1 MSGFNIKGLA
11 QFFLVVISIFI
22 NANLYGAA
30 IGLEL
35 VEYVDL
41 NGHPK
46 MKDINFRIKPPRGWA
61 IKEGDG
67 PNVVKKFEGPNLFFI
82 VQTKNQVT
90 FATRSAYREKY
101 SDEATL
107 RNFVAAGMK
116 GGRCGSGSKLMG
128 YGLETVA
135 VHPAIKVTY
144 KCNKEKVGVEITM
157 FISMWTILYEDKM
170 VVLTGAAFSEI
181 DFKNAQ
187 NTFLMMVMSA
197 SFPEQFN

>member
-1 MSGFNIKGLA
+1 MSGFNIKRLA
-11 QFFLVVISIFI
+11 QFCLVVVSISI
-22 NANLYGAA
+22 NAIAYGASA
-30 IGLEL
+30 SLEL
-35 VEYVDL
+35 GEYVDL

-46 MKDINFRIKPPRGWA
+46 MKGINFRIKPPRGWA

-67 PNVVKKFEGPNLFFI
+67 PNVVKRFEGPDLFFL

-116 GGRCGSGSKLMG
+116 GLRCGSGSELMD
-128 YGLETVA
+128 YGLQTVA
-135 VHPAIKVTY
+135 LHPTVKYAF
-144 KCNKEKVGVEITM
+144 KCNREKVGVEITL
-157 FISMWTILYEDKM
+157 FGSIWIILYEDKM
-170 VVLTGAAFSEI
+170 VSLTGMAFSEI
-181 DFKNAQ
+181 DFLNAQ
-187 NTFLMMVMSA
+187 NTFLMMVISA